1 MTSGAEQ
8 DGRLE
13 RLIERRTGGRI
24 HNLRVETI
32 DGRVIVHG
40 CTGSYHARQLALA
53 AVLESFEASESK
65 PGTVEWDIEVCGSC

>member
-1 MTSGAEQ
+1 LTSGAEQ

-40 CTGSYHARQLALA
+40 RSGSYHVCQLALA
-53 AVLESFEASESK
+53 AVLEALEGSQHG
-65 PGTVEWDIEVCGSC
+65 PVELDIEVCGAR

>member
-1 MTSGAEQ
+1 MNSGADR

-13 RLIERRTGGRI
+13 HLIDRRTGGRV

-40 CTGSYHARQLALA
+40 RSGSYHVRQLALA
-53 AVLESFEASESK
+53 AVLDSFEASESE
-65 PGTVEWDIEVCGSC
+65 PGPVELDIEVCGSW

>member
-40 CTGSYHARQLALA
+40 RSGSYHVCQLALA
-53 AVLESFEASESK
+53 AVLEALEGSQHG
-65 PGTVEWDIEVCGSC
+65 PVELDIEVCGAR